1 MTVPFSRFSLHVRYV
16 SATFPMPHGV
26 PPGHRRGIAARNA
39 GNCVRL
45 LWFLQADQ
53 VRKNQRTCRP
63 SAETKDA
70 ECRRHWN
77 TITPACE
84 LSTAAHAPLSGHCIM
99 LPFSMGYIELYE
111 PLPFI
116 GDLPVQFSYENETPP
131 LRKHNLHGIGLR
143 PISAQKRDFALC
155 GDATRC
161 PQDI

>member
-1 MTVPFSRFSLHVRYV
+1 MTVLSPNLTLLFHRSPGPPPLGEVAVGRRGRKSPNITSHLRLFFYPALL
-16 SATFPMPHGV
+16 MPHGV
-26 PPGHRRGIAARNA
+26 PPGHRWGIAARNA

-116 GDLPVQFSYENETPP
+116 GDLPVQFSYENEPHP
-131 LRKHNLHGIGLR
+131 
-143 PISAQKRDFALC
+143 
-155 GDATRC
+155 
-161 PQDI
+161 